1 MADIKSDNPTNFS
14 RPKFV
19 IGIDFGT
26 TFSGYVLFLTTPK
39 VYRLIFIVLRGRWKD
54 AKTTSRYFRIGPE
67 EETVC
72 LSHVRRIFS
81 ENTNNPI
88 GSSQK
93 VPTTIS
99 YSGKE
104 ARWGYQVDD
113 LTEAIQGV
121 KLLLDQNQKIDFKP
135 SAASEDIMRRLGK
148 KPVEVA
154 GEYLKKVKEH
164 TESILRRR
172 GLQTLLTTM
181 DIQYILT
188 VPAVWSDK
196 AKDNTK
202 QAAILAGF
210 PRSKLF
216 LLSEPEAAAVYA
228 ISAIQPNCLSVR
240 AKSQSNAFSF
250 YSILTI
256 NR

>member
-1 MADIKSDNPTNFS
+1 MFINASTVKI
-14 RPKFV
+14 
-19 IGIDFGT
+19 
-26 TFSGYVLFLTTPK
+26 LT
-39 VYRLIFIVLRGRWKD
+39 IQ
-54 AKTTSRYFRIGPE
+54 
-67 EETVC
+67 
-72 LSHVRRIFS
+72 
-81 ENTNNPI
+81 I

-104 ARWGYQVDD
+104 IRWGYQVDD

-121 KLLLDQNQKIDFKP
+121 KLLLDRDQNIDFKP
-135 SAASEDIMRRLGK
+135 SIASENTMRHLGK

-164 TESILRRR
+164 TEAILRRR

-181 DIQYILT
+181 DVQYILT

-240 AKSQSNAFSF
+240 INSQPNAFLAF
-250 YSILTI
+250 C
-256 NR
+256 RC